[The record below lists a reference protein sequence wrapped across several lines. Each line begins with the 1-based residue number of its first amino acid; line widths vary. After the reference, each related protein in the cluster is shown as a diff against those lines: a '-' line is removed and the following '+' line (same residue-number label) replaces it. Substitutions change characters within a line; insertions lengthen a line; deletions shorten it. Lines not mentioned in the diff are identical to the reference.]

1 MTIAI
6 ITHTSYECCGCK
18 FTANKNELLVVAD
31 FWEAA
36 DRAGNKKPLAG
47 FGSDTF
53 GQFSSQ
59 CRSASTE
66 AMKRKHGEVVAN
78 TGVVLLSLPKLV
90 MRFVFSKQHK

>member
-1 MTIAI
+1 MTVTIT
-6 ITHTSYECCGCK
+6 THTSYECCGCK

-31 FWEAA
+31 FWETA
-36 DRAGNKKPLAG
+36 DRAGGKKPLSG

-59 CRSASTE
+59 SRSAITE
-66 AMKRKHGEVVAN
+66 AIKQEYGEVVAN

>member
-1 MTIAI
+1 MI
-6 ITHTSYECCGCK
+6 ITITAYTSYECCGCK

-59 CRSASTE
+59 SRSAITE
-66 AMKRKHGEVVAN
+66 AMKQEYGETVAN
-78 TGVVLLSLPKLV
+78 TGVVLLSLPKVV
-90 MRFVFSKQHK
+90 MRFTIGK

>member
-1 MTIAI
+1 MTITI
-6 ITHTSYECCGCK
+6 TTHTDYECCGCK

-36 DRAGNKKPLAG
+36 DRAGDKKPLSG

-59 CRSASTE
+59 SRSAITE
-66 AMKRKHGEVVAN
+66 AIKQEHGETVAN
-78 TGVVLLSLPKLV
+78 TGVVLLSLPVLV
-90 MRFVFSKQHK
+90 MRFTIGK

>member
-1 MTIAI
+1 MTTSIT
-6 ITHTSYECCGCK
+6 THTSYECCGCK
-18 FTANKNELLVVAD
+18 FAANKNELLVVAD

-36 DRAGNKKPLAG
+36 DRAGDKKPLSG

-59 CRSASTE
+59 SRSAITE
-66 AMKRKHGEVVAN
+66 AMKREYGETVAN

-90 MRFVFSKQHK
+90 MRFTIGK

>member
-1 MTIAI
+1 MTTTIT
-6 ITHTSYECCGCK
+6 THTDYECCGCK

-36 DRAGNKKPLAG
+36 DKVGDKKPLSG
-47 FGSDTF
+47 FRSNTF

-59 CRSASTE
+59 CRSAITAVIVQE
-66 AMKRKHGEVVAN
+66 HGEAVAN

-90 MRFVFSKQHK
+90 MRFTIGK

>member
-1 MTIAI
+1 MTIT
-6 ITHTSYECCGCK
+6 ITTYTDYECCGLK

-47 FGSDTF
+47 FGSNTF

-59 CRSASTE
+59 CQSAIIET
-66 AMKRKHGEVVAN
+66 MKQEHGEIVAN

-90 MRFVFSKQHK
+90 MRFTIGK

>member
-1 MTIAI
+1 MTISVT
-6 ITHTSYECCGCK
+6 THTDYECCGSR

-36 DRAGNKKPLAG
+36 DRAGDKKPLSG

-59 CRSASTE
+59 SRSAITE
-66 AMKRKHGEVVAN
+66 AMKQEYEETVAN
-78 TGVVLLSLPKLV
+78 TGVVLLGLPKLV
-90 MRFVFSKQHK
+90 MRFILAK